1 MKDRVLVGSCK
12 GVLRVLFRILFRI
25 DYRGLENIPAAG
37 PALIIP
43 NHQSYLDPLFV
54 GAAVR
59 RSVRYMAMKKLFRW
73 SGVSSFLRF
82 YGAFPVNLRRAD
94 KDAIKACL
102 KFLRGGEAVIIFP
115 EGGRA
120 RDGKLMDFYQGFARI
135 ALLQQVPI
143 VPVTIAG
150 AHQVWSP
157 AHRFPRFRKVSV
169 TFHPPIYPSDF
180 EMADRTH
187 ALHIVDQVKQ
197 TIESALEI

>member
-1 MKDRVLVGSCK
+1 MKDHALVSSCK
-12 GVLRVLFRILFRI
+12 GGLRVLFRILFRI
-25 DYRGLENIPAAG
+25 DYRGLENIPASGA
-37 PALIIP
+37 ALIIP

-73 SGVSSFLRF
+73 SPVASFLRF
-82 YGAFPVNLRRAD
+82 YGAFPVNLHRAD

-102 KFLRGGEAVIIFP
+102 KVLREGEAVIIFP

-135 ALLQQVPI
+135 ALRQQVPI

-157 AHRFPRFRKVSV
+157 AHRFPHFRKVRV
-169 TFHPPIYPSDF
+169 TFHPAIQPCDF
-180 EMADRTH
+180 AVQDGRR
-187 ALHIVDQVKQ
+187 ALRIVEKVKQ
-197 TIESALEI
+197 TIESGLQI